1 MKFKEI
7 YDSLNECVEVK
18 YQNKYCDELKIISNS
33 KLLKLIDNLKDEVLK
48 EEAKEAGS
56 LKVAAAIKKILKTKA
71 TASRPILQKAVIRD
85 DKMLFTDGYI
95 AFELDSKIEGV
106 EIHDVETEKR
116 YPEFG
121 RLWPECDKSFKLK
134 LSDIIQKAAL
144 LKNDDGVI
152 IKDDEVLKVAVQKKY
167 INIVAAIMKIKKDDD
182 IEFYYTTR
190 NFSGG
195 AYNKPLIIKN
205 DFGRCLWLPIRTE

>member
-7 YDSLNECVEVK
+7 FDSLNECIEVK

-33 KLLKLIDNLKDEVLK
+33 KLLKLIDDLKEEVLK
-48 EEAKEAGS
+48 EESEAAGT
-56 LKVAAAIKKILKTKA
+56 LKAATAIKKILKTKA

-85 DKMLFTDGYI
+85 NKTLFTDSYI
-95 AFELDSKIEGV
+95 AFELNEKISGIEY
-106 EIHDVETEKR
+106 HDAEATKR
-116 YPEFG
+116 YPEFA